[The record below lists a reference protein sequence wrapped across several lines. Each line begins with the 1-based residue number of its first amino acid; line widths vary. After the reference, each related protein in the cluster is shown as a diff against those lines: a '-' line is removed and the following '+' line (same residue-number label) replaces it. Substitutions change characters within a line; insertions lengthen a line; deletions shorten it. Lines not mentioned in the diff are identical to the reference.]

1 MDAIE
6 NGASIAP
13 NFYDGLKVVEV
24 LAAGTQSA
32 ETGVRVEL

>member
-6 NGASIAP
+6 NGTPIAP
-13 NFYDGLKVVEV
+13 NFYDGLKEVEV

-32 ETGVRVEL
+32 ETGARVEL